1 MIKDLYEIIVLMK
14 QKYDKDISIY
24 GEAFLLKSIENR
36 CLTNVISNAAEYCSY
51 LEKDSKE
58 ADAFYTTLHIDY
70 SQFFR
75 DPMTFALLEQNIFPN
90 ILSNKSKGEIRIWSA
105 GCSNGQEAYSLA
117 ILLSDLADNIG
128 KELRLR
134 IFATDISEES
144 LAVGRAGVYDQSLVQ
159 NVKMKQLNKYFIKN
173 GKTYSIIPQLKQ
185 YIDFSTY
192 DLLDQLTANPPG
204 SIYGDF
210 DIVMCSNVLIYYKPD
225 VQISIIKKL
234 QKATSSIGYLVTGEA
249 EKTLLKNITKMQ
261 IITPHTAVFKNNIGG

>member
-1 MIKDLYEIIVLMK
+1 MIKDLYEIITIMK
-14 QKYDKDISIY
+14 QKYGKDISIY
-24 GEAFLLKSIENR
+24 DQAFLRKSIENR
-36 CLTNVISNAAEYCSY
+36 CSANDINSTVEYCSC
-51 LEKDSKE
+51 LEKYGKE
-58 ADAFYTTLHIDY
+58 ADDFYSTLNINY

-75 DPMTFALLEQNIFPN
+75 DPMTFALLEQNIFPS
-90 ILSNKSKGEIRIWSA
+90 IVSHKLKGEIRIWSA

-117 ILLSDLADNIG
+117 ILLSDIADNSG

-159 NVKMKQLNKYFIKN
+159 NVKMKHLNKYFIKN

-185 YIDFSTY
+185 HIEFSTY

-225 VQISIIKKL
+225 LQISIIKKL

-249 EKTLLKNITKMQ
+249 EKTLLKNVTKMQ